1 MQINKDL
8 RVTDGAYYNLD
19 LDTIAKN
26 GIYSTDEIVV
36 GRWID
41 GKPIYRKVYKITGRT
56 INYTN
61 NGWSLTVDTIINF
74 GQLINGGGAISF
86 SGGYRPMGYAGWN
99 ALYAS
104 TSYVNQWWFEVQTNG
119 KIYLYSVLGSSS
131 GNSTTIRDSYIVLE
145 YTKSTD

>member
-41 GKPIYRKVYKITGRT
+41 GKPIYRKVYYNG
-56 INYTN
+56 NYSQAAKSTK
-61 NGWSLTVDTIINF
+61 D
-74 GQLINGGGAISF
+74 ISF
-86 SGGYRPMGYAGWN
+86 SLPNFKTLVSAYGSITAGDGVFNEFPIPWANATGMEYSASFGGIT
-99 ALYAS
+99 S
-104 TSYVNQWWFEVQTNG
+104 TGF
-119 KIYLYSVLGSSS
+119 KITTGSGTVWS
-131 GNSTTIRDSYIVLE
+131 NYKVYIVFE
-145 YTKSTD
+145 YTKITD